1 MKFNHIFLSVALSAA
16 LMGGFTSC
24 DDFLAEDPYAFV
36 GPDQVGN
43 DNAAVNLWVT
53 GVYSKWANDMFRWQ
67 NFPRV
72 LEMDCDYTSGPD
84 WAFSNLG
91 AGNFQGD
98 EVADAVWKGCYSL
111 INRTNVALNYVNQ
124 ITGADEKVKANAIGE
139 LKFNKAFAYFMLTKA
154 YGDIPMFDVAIS
166 EGASYEQPRRPIAE
180 VYAEIIRLLEE
191 AIPVIYKNTDADFQE
206 GHVAQGAAAGL
217 LAKVYATMASG
228 SMTAGE
234 EMIVKT
240 GASYEFNNGEKVLVL
255 PTSKTFK
262 KI

>member
-16 LMGGFTSC
+16 LMGSFTSC

-43 DNAAVNLWVT
+43 DNVAVNLWVT

-111 INRTNVALNYVNQ
+111 INRANVALNYVNQ

-139 LKFNKAFAYFMLTKA
+139 LKFNKAFAYSCSPRHT
-154 YGDIPMFDVAIS
+154 AIFRCS
-166 EGASYEQPRRPIAE
+166 MWLS
-180 VYAEIIRLLEE
+180 
-191 AIPVIYKNTDADFQE
+191 
-206 GHVAQGAAAGL
+206 
-217 LAKVYATMASG
+217 AKVLLMNSPAALLQRYMPKSSAC
-228 SMTAGE
+228 
-234 EMIVKT
+234 
-240 GASYEFNNGEKVLVL
+240 L
-255 PTSKTFK
+255 K
-262 KI
+262 KPFL

>member
-111 INRTNVALNYVNQ
+111 INRANVALNYVNQ

-180 VYAEIIRLLEE
+180 VYA
-191 AIPVIYKNTDADFQE
+191 
-206 GHVAQGAAAGL
+206 
-217 LAKVYATMASG
+217 
-228 SMTAGE
+228 
-234 EMIVKT
+234 
-240 GASYEFNNGEKVLVL
+240 
-255 PTSKTFK
+255 
-262 KI
+262 

>member
-1 MKFNHIFLSVALSAA
+1 MKFNHIFLCVALSAA
-16 LMGGFTSC
+16 LMGSFTSC

-43 DNAAVNLWVT
+43 DNVAVNLWVT

-111 INRTNVALNYVNQ
+111 INRANVALNYVNQ
-124 ITGADEKVKANAIGE
+124 ITGADEKGQSQRHRGTEVQQGFCLLHAHQGIRR
-139 LKFNKAFAYFMLTKA
+139 YS
-154 YGDIPMFDVAIS
+154 DVQC
-166 EGASYEQPRRPIAE
+166 GYQRRCF
-180 VYAEIIRLLEE
+180 L
-191 AIPVIYKNTDADFQE
+191 
-206 GHVAQGAAAGL
+206 
-217 LAKVYATMASG
+217 
-228 SMTAGE
+228 
-234 EMIVKT
+234 
-240 GASYEFNNGEKVLVL
+240 
-255 PTSKTFK
+255 
-262 KI
+262 